1 MAQTNK
7 HKRLNVVRTD
17 QARRD
22 TDSNKDLQ
30 IGLYNIDETIK
41 YYFDEVIKLQI
52 TDSSGILTSV
62 PAQYASPENWKSFQT
77 NDLKRD
83 SRGKIQLP
91 ILTFKRDSITKD
103 RNLGNKVDPNSP
115 IYALI
120 DRGRNPNDRTD
131 RLGRMNKKQIGR
143 KETRVLEKVIVPDY
157 VTVEYSCIIY
167 TEFLTQMNTLIEA
180 ISYGEGGYWGDKNKY
195 MVRAKIDEFPSTVE
209 LEVGEDRI
217 VKSEFQIT
225 INGHIVPKNIQ
236 QQAVQGSTRVLTKAK
251 VSFGES
257 TISDINDVGR
267 LPSVDKL
274 GQHTIVGSSNDQE

>member
-1 MAQTNK
+1 MAQNNK

-17 QARRD
+17 QGRRD
-22 TDSNKDLQ
+22 TDTNKDIQ
-30 IGLYNIDETIK
+30 IGLYDIDETIK

-77 NDLKRD
+77 SDLKRD
-83 SRGKIQLP
+83 SRGKLQLP

-103 RNLGNKVDPNSP
+103 RNLGNKVDPNAP
-115 IYALI
+115 MYALI

-131 RLGRMNKKQIGR
+131 RLGRMDKNQRGR

-157 VTVEYSCIIY
+157 ITVTYSCIVY

-225 INGHIVPKNIQ
+225 INGHIIPKNIQ
-236 QQAVQGSTRVLTKAK
+236 QQAVQGSTKVITKSK
-251 VSFGES
+251 VILGES
-257 TISDINDVGR
+257 TVSDINDVKR
-267 LPSVDKL
+267 LPSVNKNGID
-274 GQHTIVGSSNDQE
+274 INE